1 MGTENVAK
9 EHASGRLAGRA
20 ALEERATRSS
30 SSDSDF
36 CQLDPDTCYKGAI
49 YVGA

>member
-1 MGTENVAK
+1 MDGATARDQQG
-9 EHASGRLAGRA
+9 GRNAGRA

-36 CQLDPDTCYKGAI
+36 CQLDQEACHTGA
-49 YVGA
+49 VPVHV